1 LMSRKSILV
10 KKYNE
15 GKKMRVYI
23 LSRNKDLYSTRRLIE
38 AATARGWDVRV
49 IDYLKCT
56 IEIMKGELLVHY
68 LGEVLPVPDAII
80 PRIGAS
86 RTFYGTA
93 MVRHF
98 EMMDVFSISGNLAI
112 ARSRDKLR
120 SLQVLSKHDVDM
132 PKTVFASNKSSAKD
146 VVALSGGAPLVLKIL
161 EGTQGVGVVLVDS
174 EKAAKSVLEAFY
186 GMDVNLLVQELIEE
200 AGVADIRALVVGGEV
215 VGAMKRQGAEG
226 DFRSNLHQ
234 GGSATAYKLN
244 RKEKAMALAA
254 AKAMG
259 LGVCGVDMI
268 PSSRGPLVMEVNS
281 SPGLEGIEKSTH
293 IDIAGKIMDY
303 IEKNV
308 TPQSD
313 EAPKKRKI
321 KRDKIGA

>member
-1 LMSRKSILV
+1 
-10 KKYNE
+10 
-15 GKKMRVYI
+15 MRVYI
-23 LSRNKDLYSTRRLIE
+23 LSRNKSLYSTRRLVE
-38 AATARGWDVRV
+38 AAEAKGWEVRV
-49 IDYLKCT
+49 VDYLKCS
-56 IEIMKGELLVHY
+56 IEIMKNELKINY
-68 LGEVLPVPDAII
+68 QGKELPAPDAII

-98 EMMDVFSISGNLAI
+98 EMMDTFSTSGNLAI
-112 ARSRDKLR
+112 KRSRDKLR
-120 SLQVLSKHDVDM
+120 SLQVLSKYGVDM
-132 PKTVFASNKSSAKD
+132 PKTVFASNKSNAKD
-146 VVALSGGAPLVLKIL
+146 VIELSGGAPLVLKIL

-174 EKAAKSVLEAFY
+174 EKAAKSVLDAFY
-186 GMDVNLLVQELIEE
+186 GMDVNLLVQEFIAE
-200 AGVADIRALVVGGEV
+200 AGGADIRAFVVGGEV

-244 RKEKAMALAA
+244 RKEKATALAA

-268 PSSRGPLVMEVNS
+268 PSKRGPLVMEVNS
-281 SPGLEGIEKSTH
+281 SPGLEGIEKSTG

-303 IEKNV
+303 IAKNV
-308 TPQSD
+308 TPRCP
-313 EAPKKRKI
+313 ENPTKKRKL
-321 KRDKIGA
+321 KRDNIGA

>member
-1 LMSRKSILV
+1 
-10 KKYNE
+10 
-15 GKKMRVYI
+15 MRVYI
-23 LSRNKDLYSTRRLIE
+23 LSRGANLYSTKRLIE
-38 AATARGWDVRV
+38 AGEQRGWEIRV

-56 IEIMKGELLVHY
+56 IEILKGQLHINY
-68 LGEVLPVPDAII
+68 LGEQLPVPDAII

-86 RTFYGTA
+86 RTFFGTA
-93 MVRHF
+93 MVRQF
-98 EMMDVFSISGNLAI
+98 EMMDVFTITGSLAI
-112 ARSRDKLR
+112 KRSRDKLR
-120 SLQVLSKHDVDM
+120 SLQIFSKHGIDM
-132 PKTVFASNKSSAKD
+132 PKTVFASNKSSSTD
-146 VVALSGGAPLVLKIL
+146 VIALSGGAPLVLKIL

-174 EKAAKSVLEAFY
+174 DKAAKSVLDAFY
-186 GMDVNLLVQELIEE
+186 GMDVNLLVQEFIEE
-200 AGVADIRALVVGGEV
+200 AGGADIRVLVVDGKV

-234 GGSATAYKLN
+234 GGSATSHKLS
-244 RKEKAMALAA
+244 RKEKSTALAA

-281 SPGLEGIEKSTH
+281 SPGLEGIEKSTD

-308 TPQSD
+308 IPKSD
-313 EAPKKRKI
+313 ANPKRRRI
-321 KRDKIGA
+321 KKDNIGA

>member
-1 LMSRKSILV
+1 
-10 KKYNE
+10 
-15 GKKMRVYI
+15 MRIYI
-23 LSRNKDLYSTRRLIE
+23 LSRNENLYSTKRLEEE
-38 AATARGWDVRV
+38 AIKKGWEVRV

-56 IEIMKGELLVHY
+56 IEIMKGELLINY
-68 LGEVLPVPDAII
+68 EGKVLPVPDAII

-98 EMMDVFSISGNLAI
+98 EMMDVFSTSGNLAI

-120 SLQVLSKHDVDM
+120 SLQVLSKNDVDM
-132 PKTVFASNKSSAKD
+132 PKTVFASNQSNAKD
-146 VVALSGGAPLVLKIL
+146 VIALSGGTPLILKIL

-174 EKAAKSVLEAFY
+174 DKAAKSVLDAFY
-186 GMDVNLLVQELIEE
+186 GMDVNLLVQEFIPE
-200 AGVADIRALVVGGEV
+200 ANGTDIRAFVVDGEV
-215 VGAMKRQGAEG
+215 VGAMKRKGAEG

-244 RKEKAMALAA
+244 RKEKATALAA

-268 PSSRGPLVMEVNS
+268 PSKRGPLVMEVNS
-281 SPGLEGIEKSTH
+281 SPGLEGIEKSTN
-293 IDIAGKIMDY
+293 INIAEKIMEY
-303 IEKNV
+303 IETNV
-308 TPQSD
+308 KPKCPIN
-313 EAPKKRKI
+313 PKKRKL
-321 KRDKIGA
+321 KKDKIGA

>member
-1 LMSRKSILV
+1 
-10 KKYNE
+10 
-15 GKKMRVYI
+15 MRVYI
-23 LSRNKDLYSTRRLIE
+23 LSRNKELYSTRRLVE
-38 AATARGWDVRV
+38 AAEAKKWEVKV

-56 IEIMKGELLVHY
+56 IEIMKGELIINY
-68 LGEVLPVPDAII
+68 LGKVLPTPDAII

-86 RTFYGTA
+86 RTFYGAA

-98 EMMDVFSISGNLAI
+98 EMMDVFSTSGNLAI
-112 ARSRDKLR
+112 TRSRDKLR
-120 SLQVLSKHDVDM
+120 SLQVLSKNDVDM

-146 VVALSGGAPLVLKIL
+146 VIALSGGAPLVLKIL

-174 EKAAKSVLEAFY
+174 EKAAKSVLDAFY
-186 GMDVNLLVQELIEE
+186 GMDVNLLVQEFIEE
-200 AGVADIRALVVGGEV
+200 AGGSDIRALVVNGEV

-234 GGSATAYKLN
+234 GGSAIAHKLT
-244 RKEKAMALAA
+244 RKEKSTAIAA

-281 SPGLEGIEKSTH
+281 SPGLEGIEKSTN

-303 IEKNV
+303 IEKSV
-308 TPQSD
+308 IPASEKST
-313 EAPKKRKI
+313 KKRKI
-321 KRDKIGA
+321 KKDNIGA

>member
-1 LMSRKSILV
+1 MLI
-10 KKYNE
+10 
-15 GKKMRVYI
+15 YI
-23 LSRNKDLYSTRRLIE
+23 LSRNTNLYSTKRLVE
-38 AATARGWDVRV
+38 AAEQKGWQVEV

-56 IEIMKGELLVHY
+56 IEIMKGELLINY
-68 LGEVLPVPDAII
+68 LGKVLPTPDAII

-98 EMMDVFSISGNLAI
+98 EMMDVFSTSGNLAI

-120 SLQVLSKHDVDM
+120 SLQVLSKNSVDM
-132 PKTVFASNKSSAKD
+132 PKTIFASNKSSAKD
-146 VVALSGGAPLVLKIL
+146 VIALSGGAPLVLKIT

-174 EKAAKSVLEAFY
+174 EKAAKSVLDAFY
-186 GMDVNLLVQELIEE
+186 GMDVNILVQEFIEE
-200 AGVADIRALVVGGEV
+200 AGGADIRAFVVGGEV

-234 GGSATAYKLN
+234 GGSATSYKLN
-244 RKEKAMALAA
+244 RKEKSTALAA

-281 SPGLEGIEKSTH
+281 SPGLEGIEKSTK

-308 TPQSD
+308 TPSD
-313 EAPKKRKI
+313 PTKKRKI
-321 KRDKIGA
+321 KRDNIGA

>member
-1 LMSRKSILV
+1 
-10 KKYNE
+10 
-15 GKKMRVYI
+15 MRVYI
-23 LSRNKDLYSTRRLIE
+23 LSRNSRLYSTKRLLE
-38 AATARGWDVRV
+38 AGIQRGWDIRV
-49 IDYLKCT
+49 IDYLECS
-56 IEIMKGELLVHY
+56 IEIMKDHLQIVYHGEI
-68 LGEVLPVPDAII
+68 LPVPDAII

-98 EMMDVFSISGNLAI
+98 EMMETFSVAGNLAI

-120 SLQVLSKHDVDM
+120 SLQILSKNGVDM
-132 PKTVFASNKSSAKD
+132 PKTVFASNKSNAKD
-146 VVALSGGAPLVLKIL
+146 VIELSGGAPLVLKIL

-174 EKAAKSVLEAFY
+174 EKAAKSVLDAFY
-186 GMDVNLLVQELIEE
+186 GMDVNLLVQEYIEE
-200 AGVADIRALVVGGEV
+200 AGGADIRVLVVGGEV

-234 GGSATAYKLN
+234 GGSAAKHILT
-244 RKEKAMALAA
+244 RKEKSTALAA

-268 PSSRGPLVMEVNS
+268 PSARGPLVMEVNS
-281 SPGLEGIEKSTH
+281 SPGLEGIEKSTN

-303 IEKNV
+303 IQRNV
-308 TPQSD
+308 TPKS
-313 EAPKKRKI
+313 AVSSTKRKI
-321 KRDKIGA
+321 KKDSIGA

>member
-1 LMSRKSILV
+1 MI
-10 KKYNE
+10 
-15 GKKMRVYI
+15 VYI
-23 LSRNKDLYSTRRLIE
+23 LSRNANLYSTARLVE
-38 AATARGWDVRV
+38 AAKERNWDVRV

-56 IEIMKGELLVHY
+56 IEIMKGELVINY
-68 LGEVLPVPDAII
+68 LGKVLPTPDAII

-98 EMMDVFSISGNLAI
+98 EMMDVFSTSGNLAI

-120 SLQVLSKHDVDM
+120 SLQVLSKNDVDM

-146 VVALSGGAPLVLKIL
+146 VIALSGGAPLVLKIL

-174 EKAAKSVLEAFY
+174 EKAAKSVLDAFY
-186 GMDVNLLVQELIEE
+186 GMDVNLLVQEFIEE
-200 AGVADIRALVVGGEV
+200 AGGADIRALVVGGEV

-244 RKEKAMALAA
+244 RKEKSTALAA

-281 SPGLEGIEKSTH
+281 SPGLEGIEKSTKL
-293 IDIAGKIMDY
+293 DIAGKVMDY

-308 TPQSD
+308 TPTT
-313 EAPKKRKI
+313 PNKKRKI
-321 KRDKIGA
+321 KRDSIGA

>member
-1 LMSRKSILV
+1 MK
-10 KKYNE
+10 
-15 GKKMRVYI
+15 VYI
-23 LSRNKDLYSTRRLIE
+23 LSRNKALYSTKRLVE
-38 AATARGWDVRV
+38 AGVAKGWDIQV
-49 IDYLKCT
+49 IDYLKCS
-56 IEIMKGELLVHY
+56 IEIMKGELKVNY
-68 LGEVLPVPDAII
+68 NGKELPIPDAII

-98 EMMDVFSISGNLAI
+98 EMMDVFSVSGNLAI
-112 ARSRDKLR
+112 KRSRDKLR
-120 SLQVLSKHDVDM
+120 SLQVLSKYDVDM

-146 VVALSGGAPLVLKIL
+146 VIALSGGAPLVLKIL

-174 EKAAKSVLEAFY
+174 EKAAKSVLDAFY
-186 GMDVNLLVQELIEE
+186 GMDVNLLVQEFIEE
-200 AGVADIRALVVGGEV
+200 AGGADIRALVVGGEV

-234 GGSATAYKLN
+234 GGSATAHKLT
-244 RKEKAMALAA
+244 RKEKSTALAA

-281 SPGLEGIEKSTH
+281 SPGLEGIEKSTK

-308 TPQSD
+308 TPRCP
-313 EAPKKRKI
+313 ENPTKKRRI
-321 KRDKIGA
+321 RRDNIGA

>member
-1 LMSRKSILV
+1 
-10 KKYNE
+10 
-15 GKKMRVYI
+15 MRVYI
-23 LSRNKDLYSTRRLIE
+23 LSRNKKLYSTKRLVE
-38 AATARGWDVRV
+38 AAEARGWEVRV
-49 IDYLKCT
+49 IDYLKCS
-56 IEIMKGELLVHY
+56 IEIMKGELRINY
-68 LGEVLPVPDAII
+68 MGKELPVPDAII

-98 EMMDVFSISGNLAI
+98 EIMGAFSTSGNLAI

-120 SLQVLSKHDVDM
+120 SLQVLSRKGVDM

-146 VVALSGGAPLVLKIL
+146 VIALSGGAPLVLKIL

-174 EKAAKSVLEAFY
+174 EKAAKSVLDAFY
-186 GMDVNLLVQELIEE
+186 GMEVNLLVQEFIEE
-200 AGVADIRALVVGGEV
+200 AGGADIRALVVNGKV

-234 GGSATAYKLN
+234 GGSATAHKLT
-244 RKEKAMALAA
+244 RKERATAVAA

-268 PSSRGPLVMEVNS
+268 PSDRGPLVMEVNS
-281 SPGLEGIEKSTH
+281 SPGLEGIEKSTG
-293 IDIAGKIMDY
+293 IDIAGKIMEY
-303 IEKNV
+303 IEENV
-308 TPQSD
+308 TPQD
-313 EAPKKRKI
+313 DVTTKRRRRKK
-321 KRDKIGA
+321 DTIGA

>member
-1 LMSRKSILV
+1 
-10 KKYNE
+10 
-15 GKKMRVYI
+15 MRVYI
-23 LSRNKDLYSTRRLIE
+23 LSRNSNLYSTKRLVE
-38 AATARGWDVRV
+38 AANEKNWDVRV
-49 IDYLKCT
+49 IDYLKCS
-56 IEIMKGELLVHY
+56 IEIMKGELKINY
-68 LGEVLPVPDAII
+68 LGKELPIPDAII

-93 MVRHF
+93 MIRHF
-98 EMMDVFSISGNLAI
+98 EMMDVFTVTGSLAVS
-112 ARSRDKLR
+112 RSRDKLR
-120 SLQVLSKHDVDM
+120 SLQILSKHEVDM

-146 VVALSGGAPLVLKIL
+146 VIALSGGAPLVLKIL

-174 EKAAKSVLEAFY
+174 EKAAKSVLDAFY
-186 GMDVNLLVQELIEE
+186 GMDVNLLVQEFIEE
-200 AGVADIRALVVGGEV
+200 AGGADIRALVVGGEV

-244 RKEKAMALAA
+244 RKEKSTALAA

-281 SPGLEGIEKSTH
+281 SPGLEGIEKSTKL
-293 IDIAGKIMDY
+293 DIAGKVMDY

-308 TPQSD
+308 TPTT
-313 EAPKKRKI
+313 PNKKRKI
-321 KRDKIGA
+321 KRDSIGA